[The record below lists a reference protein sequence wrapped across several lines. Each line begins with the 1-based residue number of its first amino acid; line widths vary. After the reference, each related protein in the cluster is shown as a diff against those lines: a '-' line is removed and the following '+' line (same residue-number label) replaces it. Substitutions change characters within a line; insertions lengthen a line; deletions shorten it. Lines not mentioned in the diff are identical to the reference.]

1 MILYLIG
8 IDYKVAPLAIR
19 ESIYKARKEI
29 LDFWQV
35 KGEERSALF
44 TCNRIEL
51 YGISENIFSAANT
64 INLFRAKFP
73 DLFERFY
80 VKQGNTEVIEHALRL
95 ACGLESQIA
104 GEEEITVQLNS
115 WVRQKFFPWI
125 LRKVWS
131 EVLTRAE
138 DVRVKSGL
146 KEARSNIATVIF
158 NDLNKQREIVIIGTG
173 KIAFLLAENRPSWA
187 NLHFVARKK
196 HKVAARLARQ
206 SGGRAVLLDELER
219 LLLET
224 DAVISATSS
233 PHYILE
239 KRHLL
244 DVAEK
249 RDRPLYVY
257 DLAVPRDIE
266 PDAGAIP
273 GIFLKDLD
281 DLDLIFKQHNQDL
294 NSYIK
299 KAELLILH
307 HIFEVAGQVK
317 EKNHAYSY

>member
-8 IDYKVAPLAIR
+8 IDYKLAPLAIR

-35 KGEERSALF
+35 KGEERAALF

-64 INLFRAKFP
+64 IKLFRAKFP
-73 DLFERFY
+73 DIFERFY
-80 VKQGNTEVIEHALRL
+80 VKQGNLEVIEHALRL

-104 GEEEITVQLNS
+104 GEKEIAAQLNS
-115 WVRQKFFPWI
+115 WVRQNSFPLI
-125 LRKVWS
+125 LRKIWS
-131 EVLTRAE
+131 EVLARAE
-138 DVRVKSGL
+138 DIRIKSGL
-146 KEARSNIATVIF
+146 KEARLNIATIIF
-158 NDLNKQREIVIIGTG
+158 NDLSKQREIVIIGTG
-173 KIAFLLAENRPSWA
+173 KIAFVLAENRPSWA

-196 HKVAARLARQ
+196 HKSATRLARQ

-219 LLLET
+219 LLLNV
-224 DAVISATSS
+224 DVVISATKS
-233 PHYILE
+233 PHYILK
-239 KRHLL
+239 KRYLMSL
-244 DVAEK
+244 AAK
-249 RDRPLYVY
+249 RKRPLYVY

-281 DLDLIFKQHNQDL
+281 DLDLIFKHHNQGLD
-294 NSYIK
+294 SYIK

-307 HIFEVAGQVK
+307 HIFEIAGQIK